1 MRSMM
6 LGGKEHG
13 GGRGLAINRSVS
25 RDRLDVEAST
35 VPSSWRSFL
44 HNKLRKICP
53 HAQCVRLR
61 SLVVQYLRSP
71 NQCLSCF
78 FAGAKQNQASTKKGP
93 STNQA
98 ELVWGLRASP
108 AAERV
113 ALSAWAD
120 ALFFSQTL
128 SPAARFAHL
137 GCALLGRLADRW
149 GASAE
154 TSKNLSSLK
163 GRIFELH
170 MTRTRR
176 LVKDAPEKH
185 VLKSTS
191 LKR

>member
-1 MRSMM
+1 MRNICACIFQ
-6 LGGKEHG
+6 LCNVCT
-13 GGRGLAINRSVS
+13 LQIN
-25 RDRLDVEAST
+25 ASC
-35 VPSSWRSFL
+35 VFSQEPS
-44 HNKLRKICP
+44 KT
-53 HAQCVRLR
+53 
-61 SLVVQYLRSP
+61 
-71 NQCLSCF
+71 
-78 FAGAKQNQASTKKGP
+78 KQSQERTKHEP
-93 STNQA
+93 STNQE

-128 SPAARFAHL
+128 SPAARLAHL
-137 GCALLGRLADRW
+137 GCAFLGRRADRW

-163 GRIFELH
+163 GRMFELH

>member
-53 HAQCVRLR
+53 NAQCVRLR

-120 ALFFSQTL
+120 AFFIL
-128 SPAARFAHL
+128 SDAFDGCAARAS
-137 GCALLGRLADRW
+137 RLRSFRAPCRSV
-149 GASAE
+149 GGVCQ
-154 TSKNLSSLK
+154 N
-163 GRIFELH
+163 FEEPQLFE
-170 MTRTRR
+170 
-176 LVKDAPEKH
+176 DAYI
-185 VLKSTS
+185 
-191 LKR
+191 

>member
-1 MRSMM
+1 MM

-25 RDRLDVEAST
+25 RDRPDVEAST
-35 VPSSWRSFL
+35 VPSSFGSFL
-44 HNKLRKICP
+44 HNKMRKTCP
-53 HAQCVRLR
+53 CAQCVRLR
-61 SLVVQYLRSP
+61 SPIVQHLRSS
-71 NQCLSCF
+71 NQCLLCF
-78 FAGAKQNQASTKKGP
+78 FAGAEQDQAEPRKDQARTKHEP
-93 STNQA
+93 STNQE

-137 GCALLGRLADRW
+137 GCALLGRRADRW

-176 LVKDAPEKH
+176 LVKGAPNG
-185 VLKSTS
+185 TS